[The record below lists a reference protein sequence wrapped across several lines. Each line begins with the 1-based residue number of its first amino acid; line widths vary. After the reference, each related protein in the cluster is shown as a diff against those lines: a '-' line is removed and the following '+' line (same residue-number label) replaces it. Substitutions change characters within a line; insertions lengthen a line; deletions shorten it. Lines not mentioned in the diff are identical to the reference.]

1 MSESFRTGVLMVC
14 TGNLYRSPLAA
25 GLLRQRLAGPG
36 RAPLAVTSAGTAAD
50 AGTPVPPAVAAILQ
64 SRGGDLAE
72 PVARRLTT
80 ELVERADLVLGAA
93 VEHREAAVRL
103 APACALRRAFTLRE
117 FALLLRAEDA
127 AGIADPPARLR
138 ALVRAAAAR
147 RGSVRVAGAEEDVAD
162 PIGSDGPVLRA
173 CAARIEESVER
184 IARAVLS
191 EAGDG
196 DRRLSGHSQSG

>member
-1 MSESFRTGVLMVC
+1 MVC

-25 GLLRQRLAGPG
+25 GLLRQRLADPG
-36 RAPLAVTSAGTAAD
+36 RVPIGVTSAGTAAD
-50 AGTPVPPAVAAILQ
+50 PGTPVPPAVTAILQ

-103 APACALRRAFTLRE
+103 APARALCRAFTLRE
-117 FALLLRAEDA
+117 FALLLREEDA
-127 AGIADPPARLR
+127 AGIADPAARLG

-147 RGSVRVAGAEEDVAD
+147 RGSVRVAGADEDVAD
-162 PIGSDGPVLRA
+162 PIGSDGSVLRA

-191 EAGDG
+191 GAGDG